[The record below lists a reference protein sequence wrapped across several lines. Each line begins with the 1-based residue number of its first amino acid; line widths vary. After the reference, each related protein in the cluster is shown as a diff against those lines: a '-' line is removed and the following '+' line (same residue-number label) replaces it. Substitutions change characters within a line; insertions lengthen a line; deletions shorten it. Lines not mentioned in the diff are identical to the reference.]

1 MRNDLKGKL
10 KKVILVIVWI
20 IISLG
25 VYQCGISLPV
35 SDSDIAEETNDVS
48 QDIESEVI
56 TKIPFDNMVRILI
69 MTQDFKGIYHSELKI
84 TCADGMLV
92 ERDGKMSEYE
102 PDSQYVLNHNDLQ
115 ADEHIVISGKNK
127 GRLQID
133 NIARNSLTQY
143 RGKLEC
149 YTQEAGIIVVNE
161 LPVEEYLYGVVPSE
175 MPSYYPEEALKAQA
189 ICARTY
195 TYYHKQSYAYPQWRA
210 NMDDSTAFQV
220 YMNCAEDSRACQ
232 AVDDTKEQVLTY
244 KDAIVQSFY
253 YSTSGGMNG
262 GAGVWKDKLTEEDAY
277 LKETGNE
284 IYAANN
290 DEGEAA
296 FKAYIDNGNPEDV
309 EYGEAWYRWKCE
321 KTLDAKAVKNILGR
335 IYSMSLSQ
343 PQKVRIRSQYLS
355 AEKLKE
361 EDTIADIRILNRRK
375 SGLVT
380 AIMIETEHFR
390 VSVMSQHTIRQ
401 ALGCYG
407 DTVIKKDGTS
417 YVMGDILPSAY
428 FYIQKGY
435 DNNGESGDNLKQII
449 IYGAGLGHGCGMS
462 QNGAKCLANR
472 GLTAAEILAYY
483 YNGSVKPVGELA
495 TDSE

>member
-1 MRNDLKGKL
+1 
-10 KKVILVIVWI
+10 
-20 IISLG
+20 
-25 VYQCGISLPV
+25 
-35 SDSDIAEETNDVS
+35 
-48 QDIESEVI
+48 
-56 TKIPFDNMVRILI
+56 
-69 MTQDFKGIYHSELKI
+69 
-84 TCADGMLV
+84 
-92 ERDGKMSEYE
+92 
-102 PDSQYVLNHNDLQ
+102 
-115 ADEHIVISGKNK
+115 
-127 GRLQID
+127 
-133 NIARNSLTQY
+133 
-143 RGKLEC
+143 
-149 YTQEAGIIVVNE
+149 
-161 LPVEEYLYGVVPSE
+161 
-175 MPSYYPEEALKAQA
+175 
-189 ICARTY
+189 
-195 TYYHKQSYAYPQWRA
+195 
-210 NMDDSTAFQV
+210 MDDSTAFQV

>member
-1 MRNDLKGKL
+1 MNSNLKGHL
-10 KKVILVIVWI
+10 KKVFLVMIWI

-25 VYQCGISLPV
+25 VYQCGVSLPDH
-35 SDSDIAEETNDVS
+35 SRDIEEETADGS
-48 QDIESEVI
+48 QSPEPDYSE
-56 TKIPFDNMVRILI
+56 KLPFDKTVRILI

-84 TCADGMLV
+84 TCSEGMLV
-92 ERDGKMSEYE
+92 ECGGKVSGYE
-102 PDSQYVLNHNDLQ
+102 PDSQYILDCNDLK
-115 ADEHIVISGKNK
+115 ADEHIVITGRNE
-127 GRLQID
+127 GRLQIE
-133 NIARNSLTQY
+133 NIGRNSPAQY

-149 YTQEAGIIVVNE
+149 YAQTDGIVVVNE
-161 LPVEEYLYGVVPSE
+161 LSVEEYLYGVVPSE
-175 MPSYYPEEALKAQA
+175 MPSSYPEEALKAQA

-195 TYYHKQSYAYPQWRA
+195 TYFHKQNYAYPQWKA

-232 AVDDTKEQVLTY
+232 AVDDTKDQVLTY

-309 EYGEAWYRWKCE
+309 EYDEAWYRWKYE
-321 KTLDAKAVKNILGR
+321 KTLDTKAVKNILGR
-335 IYSMSLSQ
+335 LYSMSLSQ

-380 AIMIETEHFR
+380 AIMIDTEHFR
-390 VSVMSQHTIRQ
+390 VSVISQHTIRQ
-401 ALGCYG
+401 ALGCDG
-407 DTVIKKDGTS
+407 DTAIKKDGTS
-417 YVMGDILPSAY
+417 YAMGDILPSAY

-435 DNNGESGDNLKQII
+435 DNNGESGDNLNQII

-483 YNGSVKPVGELA
+483 YNGSVKSVEELV
-495 TDSE
+495 TDNG